1 VAAPI
6 SAITMPK
13 WGIEMTEGT
22 ITGWRVDVGARVE
35 RGAEI
40 LDVETEKIV
49 NAVEAPASGVL
60 RRILSGSGDTRAVG
74 ALIGVIAE
82 PSVSDADIAGFIGGF
97 VAAVVSFDSEEA
109 PAQAAE
115 AAVKSAAEPAPP
127 AVAAAVGAAS
137 GDTGAA
143 SDEARVSP
151 IARRVAERLGVD
163 LSKVIGTGR
172 NGRISKE
179 DVETFAAA
187 ATPSAA
193 PSAAALSSAGATANA
208 AANTADHFPVSAN
221 TVRRV
226 RMSARRGTIARRLL
240 ESKQSIPHYRLDMDV
255 DLGKLLL
262 HKRAQPS
269 ANGKVTVN
277 DLLLRAAALALV
289 QHPMVNAQLE
299 GDEILQF
306 ENADIAIAVA
316 AEAGLV
322 TPILRNANLKPVS
335 VIAAESRD
343 LIDRAR
349 RGSLLRDEISGGT
362 FTISNLGMFGV
373 TRFDAI
379 INAPQVAILAVGAT
393 SQRPVVRAGVLAVG
407 EVVTLTLSADHRV
420 VDGAVGAAFLS
431 TLRGLLERP
440 ESL

>member
-22 ITGWRVDVGARVE
+22 VTGWRVGEGQRVE

-49 NAVEAPASGVL
+49 NAVESPAGGTL
-60 RRILSGSGDTRAVG
+60 RRILASGGETRAVG

-82 PSVSDADIAGFIGGF
+82 EYTSDADIARFIESF
-97 VAAVVSFDSEEA
+97 VAAVVSFDSEAATA
-109 PAQAAE
+109 PVVAATAE
-115 AAVKSAAEPAPP
+115 PTAIAGATSAAG
-127 AVAAAVGAAS
+127 AAAHVA
-137 GDTGAA
+137 
-143 SDEARVSP
+143 DEARVSP

-163 LSKVIGTGR
+163 LSQVTGTGR

-179 DVETFAAA
+179 DVEMFAAQAGDGARAAKPAA
-187 ATPSAA
+187 ATAS
-193 PSAAALSSAGATANA
+193 GATV
-208 AANTADHFPVSAN
+208 H
-221 TVRRV
+221 RI
-226 RMSARRGTIARRLL
+226 RMSARRSTIARRLL
-240 ESKQSIPHYRLDMDV
+240 ESKQSIPHFRLALDV
-255 DLGKLLL
+255 DFGPLLQ
-262 HKRAQPS
+262 HRRALLEGAS
-269 ANGKVTVN
+269 GRVTVN
-277 DLLLRAAALALV
+277 DLLLRATALALV

-322 TPILRNANLKPVS
+322 TPILRSANQKSLAA
-335 VIAAESRD
+335 IAKESRD

-349 RGSLLRDEISGGT
+349 RGSLLREEISGGS
-362 FTISNLGMFGV
+362 FTVSNLGMHGV

-379 INAPQVAILAVGAT
+379 INAPQVAILAVGAV
-393 SQRPVVRAGVLAVG
+393 SQRPVVRAGALAVA

-431 TLRGLLERP
+431 TLRHLLEKP
-440 ESL
+440 AAL